1 MIYKKLDKS
10 EKLQVT
16 LRAAM
21 LDYNWKGIAKKLWET
36 LSQIASDCNWL
47 QVTMRQFGSENIKW
61 KTIKELELFVE

>member
-21 LDYNWKGIAKKLWET
+21 LDYNWKGIATKIVGDFK
-36 LSQIASDCNWL
+36 SDCEWL
-47 QVTMRQFGSENIKW
+47 QL
-61 KTIKELELFVE
+61 TISDYETVWIRKY